1 MPARRAQ
8 FAVKLLPSLTD
19 IAFIMPILFL
29 FGKMDGVKTLLSDCD
44 TGWHIRTGE
53 WILAHH
59 QVPVHDIFS
68 FSKPNSVWYAW
79 EWLTDIL
86 FASLYSHGGLRTIVL
101 FAMLLISLTFVLL
114 FRLVRRKSNAI
125 IAVVVTMIAAA
136 ASSIHWLA
144 RPHLFT
150 MLFLVLFYGALENV
164 RAGKTRLGPIPYLAI
179 LPFATIL
186 WTNLHGGFFVGAV
199 LIAAYGA
206 GELLKIALTTD
217 VEQRAPAW
225 IRARNYGLSSLACV
239 AASLANPYTWHLH
252 QHVLEYLRDP
262 YQSQHIM
269 EFLSISFHHPI
280 AIFFESMLLAGVAAA
295 VWDMA
300 KGRYTEAVVIV
311 VWGHAALLAAR
322 NIPLFMIVAA
332 PVVAAAMEEWVA
344 LMPGWNVAGWVRQ
357 AAGRFGRVAQDTSET
372 DRIARWH
379 VVSIAAA
386 LIFGAV
392 LFAPNPPK
400 SFRAEFDPESYPA
413 GAVNLLR
420 KVPEARIF
428 AHDQW
433 GDYLIYRLYP
443 RTKVFMDGRSDFY
456 GPDFEK
462 KNYQAVLNV
471 NYDWEQTLNRFHVD
485 TVLLPPSA
493 PLAGAL
499 KESAHWRVV
508 YDDHVALV
516 FRSTQTTAGETVS
529 FTGSGDGKNRGR
541 EVTNTQARDQAITEL
556 KSKT

>member
-1 MPARRAQ
+1 MEAKRSN
-8 FAVKLLPSLTD
+8 FAIKLLPSLTD
-19 IAFIMPILFL
+19 VAFLMPIVFL

-59 QVPVHDIFS
+59 QVPLHDIFS
-68 FSKPNSVWYAW
+68 YSKPDGVWYAW

-86 FASLYSHGGLRTIVL
+86 FASLYGHGGLRTVVF
-101 FAMLLISLTFVLL
+101 FAMMLISLTFALL

-125 IAVVVTMIAAA
+125 TAVVVTMIAAA

-150 MLFLVLFYGALENV
+150 LLFLVLFYGALENV
-164 RAGKTRLGPIPYLAI
+164 RSGKTRLGRIPYLVL
-179 LPFATIL
+179 LPIASIL

-199 LIAAYGA
+199 LIAAYAA
-206 GELLKIALTTD
+206 GDLLKIALTTD
-217 VEQRAPAW
+217 VEARGPAM
-225 IRARNYGLSSLACV
+225 IRARHYTLCSMACV
-239 AASLANPYTWHLH
+239 AASLVNPYTWRLH
-252 QHVLEYLRDP
+252 QHVIEYLRDP

-269 EFLSISFHHPI
+269 EFLSLSFHHPV
-280 AIFFESMLLAGVAAA
+280 AIFFEIMLLGGVAAA
-295 VWDMA
+295 LWNA
-300 KGRYTEAVVIV
+300 SKGRYTEAVLIV
-311 VWGHAALLAAR
+311 VFGHTALLAAR

-332 PVVAAAMEEWVA
+332 PVIAAAVDEWVA
-344 LMPGWNVAGWVRQ
+344 VMPNWNVAGWVRK
-357 AAGRFGRVAQDTSET
+357 AAEKFAQVAEETTAT
-372 DRIARWH
+372 DRMGRWY
-379 VVSIAAA
+379 VPSILAA
-386 LIFGAV
+386 LVFGAV
-392 LFAPNPPK
+392 IYAPNPPK
-400 SFRAEFDPESYPA
+400 SARAEFDPESYPA

-420 KVPEARIF
+420 HDPDARIF

-443 RTKVFMDGRSDFY
+443 HTKVFMDGRSDFY

-462 KNYQAVLNV
+462 KYQAVLNV
-471 NYDWEQTLNRFHVD
+471 SYDWEKTLSRFHVD

-499 KESAHWRVV
+499 KESAHWRVI

-516 FRSTQTTAGETVS
+516 FRSTQKTTGETVS
-529 FTGSGDGKNRGR
+529 AAGLGDGESRDR
-541 EVTNTQARDQAITEL
+541 EVTKTQARDQAITEH